1 MVVALLIVSGL
12 INSWILIGP
21 SNLGSLFTSLYGLL
35 LVAKLL
41 LFGLMLLLAAANRYF
56 LTPSLA
62 AAIETGN
69 TSSAIGSLR
78 RSLAIETGFAITIL
92 ALVAWLG
99 LLAPPASGM

>member
-1 MVVALLIVSGL
+1 MALLILSGF

-21 SNLGSLFTSLYGLL
+21 SRLGSLFTSLYGLL
-35 LVAKLL
+35 LAGKLI
-41 LFGLMLLLAAANRYF
+41 LFGVMLMLAAANRFF

-69 TSSAIGSLR
+69 ASLAIGSLR
-78 RSLAIETGFAITIL
+78 RSLAIETGCALAIL